1 LEALEFCS
9 DIVSRAGS
17 DALLDRM
24 ILFLRAV
31 LQTGAAVNSY
41 NAGDFG
47 QAAQLYANAL
57 GGNLEANQPLG
68 ALDILRRL
76 LDLAAPGKPEAG
88 AALEA
93 LVAAL
98 ATRSLELEFKGGDA
112 AVALVQSAAL
122 QAMSMLMAGPAK
134 LTVILFVLDFAKG
147 RRFRAALA
155 EPGAALD
162 WLNDPHTAQIEE
174 EIRRLRSQAGVFSAG
189 DATVLDQNTLLTSYV
204 TPSEMRGGA
213 TAGEQLRNLQIQF
226 DTGLDRHLGTA
237 RSDDWIPTLE
247 KVQSILDDKTV
258 LMIQYIGRNLEGA
271 FTIPVLLVTKD
282 EVAAA
287 AALFSDLPAATLLLS
302 SGEET
307 ARANYLSLPVGNLR
321 TQLVSPP
328 GQRTAD
334 SRALDT
340 LETDWGIFF
349 CGPLEG
355 KLDQFRAAGKD
366 HLCIAPHGPLHFF
379 PFHLLGPE
387 DEPLAAE
394 WCVTYLPNPRL
405 LDREPLV
412 EDGRMELTAVGVN
425 FVAGNAFGLNP
436 LEDCEDEA
444 RSIAQVYGAQARL
457 LVGPDDT
464 EAAAV
469 EALQG
474 SRRVHI
480 STHGLH
486 NVSAPFFPVH
496 FLQPRRER
504 RRHPQCLRTSP
515 S

>member
-1 LEALEFCS
+1 MEALEFCS

-174 EIRRLRSQAGVFSAG
+174 EIRRLRSQAGVFSTGNA
-189 DATVLDQNTLLTSYV
+189 AVLDQNTLLTSYV

-237 RSDDWIPTLE
+237 RSDDWIPTLGE
-247 KVQSILDDKTV
+247 STV
-258 LMIQYIGRNLEGA
+258 DSGRQ
-271 FTIPVLLVTKD
+271 D
-282 EVAAA
+282 
-287 AALFSDLPAATLLLS
+287 
-302 SGEET
+302 
-307 ARANYLSLPVGNLR
+307 RAH
-321 TQLVSPP
+321 
-328 GQRTAD
+328 D
-334 SRALDT
+334 
-340 LETDWGIFF
+340 
-349 CGPLEG
+349 
-355 KLDQFRAAGKD
+355 
-366 HLCIAPHGPLHFF
+366 
-379 PFHLLGPE
+379 
-387 DEPLAAE
+387 
-394 WCVTYLPNPRL
+394 
-405 LDREPLV
+405 
-412 EDGRMELTAVGVN
+412 
-425 FVAGNAFGLNP
+425 
-436 LEDCEDEA
+436 
-444 RSIAQVYGAQARL
+444 
-457 LVGPDDT
+457 
-464 EAAAV
+464 
-469 EALQG
+469 
-474 SRRVHI
+474 
-480 STHGLH
+480 
-486 NVSAPFFPVH
+486 PVH
-496 FLQPRRER
+496 RAE
-504 RRHPQCLRTSP
+504 S
-515 S
+515 